1 MPKSLNPDQIAMLDK
16 EVSKLDKKLDNKDM
30 EKAMGMLMKKVGI
43 KESDLDEL
51 SLSMKNMTKSGIS
64 NTGIDKDKLKMGL
77 KDLRKKLD
85 KDKKKDEA
93 HIVRSKKGVASLR
106 RKSYQDNPHT
116 NKGDE
121 KKESVNEIHPAV
133 GAAIGL
139 ATKVYSKA
147 KPVIDPLIKK
157 GIDKAAPA
165 ISKGVDALKNRL
177 RGKTPS
183 SGSKPSMT
191 DRGFKPQNI
200 QKSKNTSPP
209 TSRGNL
215 PRKTTSATPQKP
227 KKGLSTA
234 AKVALGVGGAYA
246 AKKTYDA
253 VRNRQKEREAE
264 RNREALKRQAQRQN
278 DA

>member
-64 NTGIDKDKLKMGL
+64 KNVGIDKDKLKMGL

-85 KDKKKDEA
+85 KKKDEA
-93 HIVRSKKGVASLR
+93 HIVRSKKGISSLR
-106 RKSYQDNPHT
+106 RKSAEENPKIRKEEDLDEYANLVAPIVTGIAKAYQ
-116 NKGDE
+116 K
-121 KKESVNEIHPAV
+121 
-133 GAAIGL
+133 AA
-139 ATKVYSKA
+139 
-147 KPVIDPLIKK
+147 PVINPIIKK
-157 GIDKAAPA
+157 GVDKAVPA

-177 RGKTPS
+177 RSRIPS
-183 SGSKPSMT
+183 KGSKPSMT

-209 TSRGNL
+209 TPRANL
-215 PRKTTSATPQKP
+215 PRKTVSATPQKP
-227 KKGLSTA
+227 KTGLSTA

-246 AKKTYDA
+246 AKKAYDKVKSNQA
-253 VRNRQKEREAE
+253 EREAE
-264 RNREALKRQAQRQN
+264 KRRQAQRQN
-278 DA
+278 DV

>member
-1 MPKSLNPDQIAMLDK
+1 MAKTLNKDQIALLDK
-16 EVSKLDKKLDNKDM
+16 EVAKLDKKLSNKDM

-43 KESDLDEL
+43 QESDLDEL
-51 SLSMKNMTKSGIS
+51 SMSMKNITKSGIS
-64 NTGIDKDKLKMGL
+64 KDVGVDKDKLKMGL

-85 KDKKKDEA
+85 KKKDEA
-93 HIVRSKKGVASLR
+93 NIVRSKKSVAALR
-106 RKSYQDNPHT
+106 RKSAEENP
-116 NKGDE
+116 KIRKEAALDE
-121 KKESVNEIHPAV
+121 NPLIGIGNAAVNI
-133 GAAIGL
+133 GRAAL
-139 ATKVYSKA
+139 
-147 KPVIDPLIKK
+147 PVIKPIVKK
-157 GIDKAAPA
+157 GIDKAGPA
-165 ISKGVDALKNRL
+165 ISRAGQAIKNRL
-177 RGKTPS
+177 RGKKPS
-183 SGSKPSMT
+183 VGSKPSMT

-215 PRKTTSATPQKP
+215 PRKTTSATPQEP

-253 VRNRQKEREAE
+253 IRNRQKEREAE
-264 RNREALKRQAQRQN
+264 RNRETLKRQAQRQN